1 MFKKFL
7 LIIVLFLGL
16 KTFAQSETSW
26 IKKKNKTEKDEKE
39 EKKKISNWIKKKI
52 KIKKKEYKKKEK

>member
-16 KTFAQSETSW
+16 ITFAQSETSW
-26 IKKKNKTEKDEKE
+26 IKKKDKTEKVKKE

-52 KIKKKEYKKKEK
+52 KIKKKRI